1 MQSIKLIIA
10 AVLVMAGMSVMGQ
23 WVDGGT
29 YQTTTDAI
37 SIGKSTAP
45 GTGATLDVYNGSNA
59 ATMLLQSPLSLGTNR
74 IVSNFD
80 LKNETTGD
88 ILRFV
93 LRNQGGNAEMVQT
106 AYSATQG
113 KWMPYLYLNYTTS
126 KYEIRL
132 GIKDVEFRNTGD
144 VLYSNTGNILLNN
157 TGAIGIGTTAIP
169 SGSKLAVNGK
179 ILATEI
185 EVLLQTAW
193 PDYVFKDEYKLAPL
207 SEVEN
212 FIQEKGH
219 LPGVP
224 SATEISKDGIN
235 LGQMDAILLQKIEE
249 LTLHMIELEKKNEL
263 LKQQIIDLQK

>member
-1 MQSIKLIIA
+1 MKTIKLIIA
-10 AVLVMAGMSVMGQ
+10 AILVMAGMSVMGQ

-106 AYSATQG
+106 AYSSAQT
-113 KWMPYLYLNYTTS
+113 KWLPYLYLNYTTG
-126 KYEIRL
+126 KYEVRN
-132 GIKDVEFRNTGD
+132 GINDVEFKNAGNF
-144 VLYSNTGNILLNN
+144 LLSNTG
-157 TGAIGIGTTAIP
+157 AVGIGTTVIP
-169 SGSKLAVNGK
+169 SGVKLAVNGK

-185 EVLLQTAW
+185 EVQLQSAW
-193 PDYVFKDEYKLAPL
+193 PDFVFNDEYKLKPL

-212 FIQEKGH
+212 FIHEKGH

-224 SATEISKDGIN
+224 SASEISSNGIN